1 MRLRRTRAPALPA
14 VKPQQ
19 LMSILLGRVR
29 ATHPG
34 VDIRAIE
41 RAYTVAARL
50 HAGQRRK
57 NGDPYIIHP
66 ITVATIVAE
75 IGMSA
80 ETVCAALLHDTV
92 EDTDYSLACLREE
105 FGDVVAH
112 LVEGVTKLD
121 KIKIKSGT
129 DVPIVTQREKVLA
142 IASDPRILVLKLAD
156 RLHNMRTIR
165 FLTVEYCDHDQA
177 GARRP
182 CHECPLPRTGRPAAP
197 HGARASAGSIGPVVA
212 LCTPSTMG

>member
-1 MRLRRTRAPALPA
+1 MRLRRTRTPA
-14 VKPQQ
+14 VSAAEPQQ
-19 LMSILLGRVR
+19 LMTSLLRTVQ
-29 ATHPG
+29 AAHLG
-34 VDIRAIE
+34 VDTRPIE

-50 HAGQRRK
+50 HAGQRRMS
-57 NGDPYIIHP
+57 GDPYITHP
-66 ITVATIVAE
+66 IAVAAIVAE

-92 EDTDYSLACLREE
+92 EDTNYSLACLREE

-121 KIKIKSGT
+121 KIKIRSGA
-129 DVPIVTQREKVLA
+129 DVQVVPQREKVLA

-156 RLHNMRTIR
+156 RLHNLRTIG
-165 FLTVEYCDHDQA
+165 FLPPTRQALKARETLRGFRPAGATAGHCDHDQA

-182 CHECPLPRTGRPAAP
+182 RH
-197 HGARASAGSIGPVVA
+197 
-212 LCTPSTMG
+212 